1 MTKRALI
8 AGITGQDGSYVAEL
22 LLSKSYE
29 VHGVIRRASTFNT
42 GRVTTGT
49 GPIRLLEAVRLSGI
63 QIHRYTAMPIG
74 RALAWIRRVTY
85 VPDIPVVLSSV
96 NTVAVQR
103 PA

>member
-8 AGITGQDGSYVAEL
+8 AG
-22 LLSKSYE
+22 
-29 VHGVIRRASTFNT
+29 
-42 GRVTTGT
+42 TTGT
-49 GPIRLLEAVRLSGI
+49 GSIRLLEAVRLSGI

-74 RALAWIRRVTY
+74 RALAWIKRVINL
-85 VPDIPVVLSSV
+85 PDIPVVLSSV